1 MVNYARM
8 TPVYLS
14 QMFAMQQNDEA
25 TWKLMEDG
33 YFSVNKSKVPFSAI
47 GSDRGLEQENRK
59 LKVVGGI
66 KGIANSQKA
75 LDKYFLTAGEMSN
88 IVTKFCETFK
98 IADGKEKQDEHHEIL
113 GSKNERITSNV
124 EKITA
129 VFETHGVTFDRVDNV
144 FNILTKKVLP
154 NKDAQRFLDAKAIGQ
169 AKYDKFVKDKLTGEE
184 SIWDTMTK
192 EKLSTFAANNK
203 TVKVTL
209 ERQIVH
215 IREERKLM
223 TRLLIAS
230 RSRPD
235 IDLKKYLGIY
245 EFSVVPRSLFT
256 PDGSLHYTKD
266 KAIIATELRALQQ
279 GSNEMETDEVESGN
293 APRKAIVI
301 DAMAFVN
308 KIDIKKNEVQNC
320 SDFGKCFVSRIQQ
333 EADGYH
339 EVRVVFDR
347 YEKKSLKANTR
358 ANRNK
363 NVPVQYKI
371 TDATKIGHLKT
382 KQLLSSI
389 ETKNELT
396 AYLSHKLRSE
406 LNMDYVIVYGRTC
419 LTNIADLDPELQ
431 TYNHEEAD
439 TGIVLHC
446 IDISKRDPF
455 TELVVSCSDTDV
467 LLILLHYFNQLC
479 TTTVFKT
486 LHQQMNLRMMYESFS
501 PRRCQSLLGFHAITG
516 CDQTG
521 KFYGH
526 SKKSCWNVFMDA
538 PDEIIDALAKL
549 GDLTEFTDA
558 DAESLEKFVIL
569 LYCKAIPITVN
580 NLADLRW
587 HLFSKQQSDSM
598 KLPPTPD
605 AFRQKVLRSHY
616 TTLQWKSSHISAPT
630 LPDPVDFG
638 WIWDEEN
645 SLYEAVMTT
654 LLPGPESI
662 IHLSV
667 CKCKT
672 GCSNQRCKCLKSDLK
687 CSEMC
692 QCQGCENNDQN
703 DDLNDIVT
711 GLDSK
716 SEESDDEN

>member
-1 MVNYARM
+1 MVQIKEGKHVYRALEAHTTLYLALYQLYIEKFLEVNPTIEKELREGVVNAITDVSKYQKEAEARLKENHKNLMEIFQTLDFELLQQKFNESLIHQAKFYNNYMTMFESLLLFIRASREQSWQLHLTSLHSLCPYFFAYDMVNYARM
-8 TPVYLS
+8 KPVYLS

-47 GSDRGLEQENRK
+47 GSDHGLEQENRK
-59 LKVVGGI
+59 LKVVGDI

-169 AKYDKFVKDKLTGEE
+169 AKYDKFVKDKLTGQE

-266 KAIIATELRALQQ
+266 KAIIATELRALHQ

-301 DAMAFVN
+301 
-308 KIDIKKNEVQNC
+308 
-320 SDFGKCFVSRIQQ
+320 
-333 EADGYH
+333 
-339 EVRVVFDR
+339 
-347 YEKKSLKANTR
+347 
-358 ANRNK
+358 
-363 NVPVQYKI
+363 P
-371 TDATKIGHLKT
+371 
-382 KQLLSSI
+382 
-389 ETKNELT
+389 
-396 AYLSHKLRSE
+396 
-406 LNMDYVIVYGRTC
+406 
-419 LTNIADLDPELQ
+419 
-431 TYNHEEAD
+431 
-439 TGIVLHC
+439 
-446 IDISKRDPF
+446 
-455 TELVVSCSDTDV
+455 
-467 LLILLHYFNQLC
+467 
-479 TTTVFKT
+479 
-486 LHQQMNLRMMYESFS
+486 
-501 PRRCQSLLGFHAITG
+501 
-516 CDQTG
+516 
-521 KFYGH
+521 
-526 SKKSCWNVFMDA
+526 
-538 PDEIIDALAKL
+538 
-549 GDLTEFTDA
+549 
-558 DAESLEKFVIL
+558 
-569 LYCKAIPITVN
+569 
-580 NLADLRW
+580 
-587 HLFSKQQSDSM
+587 
-598 KLPPTPD
+598 
-605 AFRQKVLRSHY
+605 
-616 TTLQWKSSHISAPT
+616 
-630 LPDPVDFG
+630 
-638 WIWDEEN
+638 
-645 SLYEAVMTT
+645 
-654 LLPGPESI
+654 
-662 IHLSV
+662 
-667 CKCKT
+667 
-672 GCSNQRCKCLKSDLK
+672 
-687 CSEMC
+687 
-692 QCQGCENNDQN
+692 
-703 DDLNDIVT
+703 
-711 GLDSK
+711 
-716 SEESDDEN
+716 